1 MPPTVVVTPVS
12 LERGSRV
19 SLGDH
24 SKDVFAA
31 MLLAGVY
38 EDWHFAPPPFGMWPS
53 MQVAFNVSRL
63 AVGFGREQHHAAA
76 AAGCPKGWP
85 SVGLNWSKY
94 DGYEDFAQLR
104 AEVDARVGRPGSRSR
119 PQPPPVHVARG
130 PLASGCLTFARGV
143 TCA

>member
-12 LERGSRV
+12 LEHGPRV

-38 EDWHFAPPPFGMWPS
+38 EDWHFAPPPVGMWHS
-53 MQVAFNVSRL
+53 MEVAFNVTRL
-63 AVGFGREQHHAAA
+63 AVGFGRKQPHQAAAAAA
-76 AAGCPKGWP
+76 AAGCPWGWP

-94 DGYEDFAQLR
+94 DGYDDYALLR
-104 AEVDARVGRPGSRSR
+104 AAVDARVGPPGVQES
-119 PQPPPVHVARG
+119 A
-130 PLASGCLTFARGV
+130 
-143 TCA
+143 